1 VPTYIPKADAVER
14 RWFVIDA
21 SGKVLGKVAT
31 TAASVLSGKRKP
43 IYTPFLDT
51 GDHVVV
57 INADHVVLTGRKET
71 EKVYR
76 RHSGYLGG
84 LKTRSAKDV
93 RKERPTRIVEEAI
106 RGMLPKTKLGRA
118 MFLKL
123 KVYAGAKH
131 PHQAQKP
138 QPLDAE
144 RQRGE
149 EARGQRSGAAPQPAG
164 SRENK

>member
-1 VPTYIPKADAVER
+1 MPTYIPKADAIDR

-31 TAASVLSGKRKP
+31 AAADALTCKRKP

-57 INADHVVLTGRKET
+57 INADQIVVTGRKE
-71 EKVYR
+71 EDKVYR
-76 RHSGYLGG
+76 HHSGYMGG
-84 LKTRSAKDV
+84 LKTRSVREV
-93 RKERPTRIVEEAI
+93 RKEHPTRLVEEAV

-123 KVYAGAKH
+123 KVYGGPKH

-138 QPLDAE
+138 QPLTL
-144 RQRGE
+144 
-149 EARGQRSGAAPQPAG
+149 
-164 SRENK
+164 K

>member
-1 VPTYIPKADAVER
+1 MPSTYIPKADALER

-21 SGKVLGKVAT
+21 SGQVLGKVAT
-31 TAASVLSGKRKP
+31 KAADCLTGKRKP

-57 INADHVVLTGRKET
+57 INADAVVLTGRKET
-71 EKVYR
+71 DKFYHR
-76 RHSGYLGG
+76 FSGYPGG
-84 LKTRSAKDV
+84 MKSRAAKDV
-93 RKERPTRIVEEAI
+93 RKERPERIVEEAI

-138 QPLDAE
+138 QPLN
-144 RQRGE
+144 
-149 EARGQRSGAAPQPAG
+149 P
-164 SRENK
+164 

>member
-1 VPTYIPKADAVER
+1 MSRVGRKVLNWMPTYIPKATSLDR

-31 TAASVLSGKRKP
+31 AAATVLTGKRKP
-43 IYTPFLDT
+43 TYTPFLDT

-57 INADHVVLTGRKET
+57 INADQVVLTGKKET
-71 EKVYR
+71 DKIYHH
-76 RHSGYLGG
+76 HSGFMGG
-84 LKTRSAKDV
+84 LKSKMARDV
-93 RKERPTRIVEEAI
+93 RQEHPARLVEEAV

-123 KVYAGAKH
+123 KVYPGAKH

-138 QPLDAE
+138 QPL
-144 RQRGE
+144 
-149 EARGQRSGAAPQPAG
+149 
-164 SRENK
+164 NL

>member
-1 VPTYIPKADAVER
+1 MPTYIPKADAIER

-31 TAASVLSGKRKP
+31 TAADALTGKRKP

-57 INADHVVLTGRKET
+57 INADQIVVTGRKE
-71 EKVYR
+71 EDKVYR
-76 RHSGYLGG
+76 QHSGFMGG
-84 LKTRSAKDV
+84 LKTRSVREV
-93 RKERPTRIVEEAI
+93 RKEHPVRLIEEAV

-123 KVYAGAKH
+123 KVYGGPKH

-138 QPLDAE
+138 QPLTL
-144 RQRGE
+144 
-149 EARGQRSGAAPQPAG
+149 
-164 SRENK
+164 

>member
-1 VPTYIPKADAVER
+1 MPSTYIPKVDALER

-21 SGKVLGKVAT
+21 SGVVLGKVAVK
-31 TAASVLSGKRKP
+31 AADLLTGKRKP

-57 INADHVVLTGRKET
+57 VNADHVALTGRKEG
-71 EKVYR
+71 EKLYR
-76 RHSGYLGG
+76 HHSGFMGG
-84 LKTRSAKDV
+84 LKTRTAREV
-93 RKERPTRIVEEAI
+93 REQHPVRLVEEAV

-123 KVYAGAKH
+123 KVYGGPKH

-138 QPLDAE
+138 QPLTL
-144 RQRGE
+144 
-149 EARGQRSGAAPQPAG
+149 
-164 SRENK
+164 

>member
-1 VPTYIPKADAVER
+1 MPTYIPKADALGR

-31 TAASVLSGKRKP
+31 AAADALTGKRKP

-57 INADHVVLTGRKET
+57 INADQVVVTGRKE
-71 EKVYR
+71 EGKLYR
-76 RHSGYLGG
+76 RHSGFMGG
-84 LKTRSAKDV
+84 LKTQTV
-93 RKERPTRIVEEAI
+93 REVRRLRPTRIVEEAI

-123 KVYAGAKH
+123 KVYGGPKH

-138 QPLDAE
+138 QPLTL
-144 RQRGE
+144 
-149 EARGQRSGAAPQPAG
+149 
-164 SRENK
+164 

>member
-1 VPTYIPKADAVER
+1 MPTYIPKATSLDR

-31 TAASVLSGKRKP
+31 AAATVLTGKRKP
-43 IYTPFLDT
+43 TYTPFLDT

-57 INADHVVLTGRKET
+57 INADHVVLTGKKET
-71 EKVYR
+71 DKAYR
-76 RHSGYLGG
+76 HHSGFMGG
-84 LKTRSAKDV
+84 LKSRAARDV
-93 RKERPTRIVEEAI
+93 RAEHPKRIVEEAV

-123 KVYAGAKH
+123 KVYPGPKH

-138 QPLDAE
+138 QPLTL
-144 RQRGE
+144 
-149 EARGQRSGAAPQPAG
+149 
-164 SRENK
+164 